1 MRTTLDLDD
10 DVAALI
16 ERVRKATKTS
26 LKAVI
31 NAALREGLVRM
42 VEAPAPRKKFRTG
55 VHSPGLCYLM
65 NLDKTDEVLAF
76 ADGESV

>member
-1 MRTTLDLDD
+1 
-10 DVAALI
+10 
-16 ERVRKATKTS
+16 
-26 LKAVI
+26 VI